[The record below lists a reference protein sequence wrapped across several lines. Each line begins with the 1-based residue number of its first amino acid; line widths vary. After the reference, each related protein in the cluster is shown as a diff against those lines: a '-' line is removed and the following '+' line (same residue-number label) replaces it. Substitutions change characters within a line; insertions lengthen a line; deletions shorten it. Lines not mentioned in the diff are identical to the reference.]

1 VPLLLEK
8 TQEEALTLRVAHTK
22 PERQAK
28 SLMSDWLLSSD
39 DESVELAA
47 MRDKL
52 RAMKEDDDEE
62 ASRKR
67 KPPSLEDSASDDT
80 SDASTSVDE
89 APVTKRSREDP
100 FANQETLATN
110 SAHTTTRRRP
120 PETSSPGNVCANFY
134 DDAESGAS
142 PPQKTGVDSAFN
154 SSSLESPLPNPAKNS
169 RQAVATTKHND
180 TEAAWHTSLEG
191 DEAALDA
198 ALLSLEV
205 EASYQMSPSMTIQ
218 DEQGSYPSALD
229 ASVAKFATTSKVVA
243 SSSAAA
249 AADAGA
255 APHGQSAIPGATT
268 KGRRTTTNKRG
279 EAKQDD
285 QDKRLAVENVP
296 REEEKEEGDDDKE
309 EDWVKE
315 LLRQEQRKVSEMVPT
330 AMLEP
335 EPYEPTPEDDWE
347 DSFELPDAEEPSLDG
362 DATVVADD
370 MEGGDAW
377 IQELLQQEEAKAQGL
392 YEEPIAAFTPPLT
405 QGGGSVDGHTQS
417 LQDKYV
423 DEAFGFTPSQK
434 IPASTANT
442 SQEIWEQP
450 EVEVLEVPRRGG
462 ADQGSDGID
471 RDERYTEVDPSRYLA
486 PPYRDRP
493 PPLVHNFTANS
504 HPPTHRRRLPV
515 LEVFAQPQ
523 VASLF
528 LAKFENF
535 NPMQSELSNSLAHSD
550 DHMVVAAPTG
560 AGKTAVFEMAMARF
574 FNVDLQGLGGND
586 RPSARGHYASQSLS
600 PHRKIV
606 YIAPSKALCE
616 ERFADW
622 SKRMLKTKLGVDV
635 ATVTGDGDP
644 GEAFRDIASAQLILT
659 TPEKWDSITRRW
671 TENFFLLATV
681 KLVLVDEVHLLA
693 DASRGPCLEAILC
706 RLKSIQRAAQNH
718 VVSRHDIAASR

>member
-1 VPLLLEK
+1 
-8 TQEEALTLRVAHTK
+8 
-22 PERQAK
+22 
-28 SLMSDWLLSSD
+28 MSDWLLSSD

-52 RAMKEDDDEE
+52 RAMKKGDEE

-80 SDASTSVDE
+80 SDASASVDE
-89 APVTKRSREDP
+89 VPVTKRSKEDP
-100 FANQETLATN
+100 FANHETLATN
-110 SAHTTTRRRP
+110 SAHTTTSRRP
-120 PETSSPGNVCANFY
+120 PASSPGTVCANFY
-134 DDAESGAS
+134 DDDESCAS
-142 PPQKTGVDSAFN
+142 PPHQTGTDSAFN
-154 SSSLESPLPNPAKNS
+154 SSSLESPLPNPTKS
-169 RQAVATTKHND
+169 PRQSAATTKHND
-180 TEAAWHTSLEG
+180 TEGAWHASLEG

-205 EASYQMSPSMTIQ
+205 EASYQLSPYMMKQ
-218 DEQGSYPSALD
+218 DEKFSSPSALD
-229 ASVAKFATTSKVVA
+229 ASVAKFARTSKVVK

-249 AADAGA
+249 EASA
-255 APHGQSAIPGATT
+255 APRGQSEMPPGATT

-279 EAKQDD
+279 EAKQDYQD
-285 QDKRLAVENVP
+285 YQDKRLAVETVP
-296 REEEKEEGDDDKE
+296 REEEKEGDDDKE

-315 LLRQEQRKVSEMVPT
+315 LLRQEQRETVPT

-362 DATVVADD
+362 DATVATVVADD

-392 YEEPIAAFTPPLT
+392 YEEPIHAFTPPLT

-434 IPASTANT
+434 IPPSTANA
-442 SQEIWEQP
+442 SQDIWEQP
-450 EVEVLEVPRRGG
+450 EVEVLEVPRRTD

-504 HPPTHRRRLPV
+504 HPPTRRRRLPV

-574 FNVDLQGLGGND
+574 FNVDLQSLGGND

-616 ERFADW
+616 ERFEDW

-718 VVSRHDIAASR
+718 VVSRQDIAASR